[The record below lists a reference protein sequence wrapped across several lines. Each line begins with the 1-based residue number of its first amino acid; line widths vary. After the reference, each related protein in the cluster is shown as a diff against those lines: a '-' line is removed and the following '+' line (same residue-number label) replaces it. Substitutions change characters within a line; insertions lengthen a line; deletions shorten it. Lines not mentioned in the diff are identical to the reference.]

1 MSRIGN
7 RPIDIPSGV
16 TVDVGSE
23 GIQVKGPKGELSCSV
38 PEGIVA
44 KVEGEQLLL
53 ERPDDS
59 KPSRSNHGLARALA
73 NNMVVGVS
81 EGFTKRLDI
90 EGVGYRAD
98 VKGKVLN
105 LLLGFSHPV
114 EMQIPES
121 LKVSVE
127 ANTKVIIEGADKET
141 VGQFAADVRRL
152 RPPEPYKGKGV
163 RYEDEHIRRKVGKAG
178 A

>member
-1 MSRIGN
+1 
-7 RPIDIPSGV
+7 
-16 TVDVGSE
+16 
-23 GIQVKGPKGELSCSV
+23 
-38 PEGIVA
+38 
-44 KVEGEQLLL
+44 
-53 ERPDDS
+53 
-59 KPSRSNHGLARALA
+59 
-73 NNMVVGVS
+73 VGVS
-81 EGFTKRLDI
+81 EGFTKLLEI

-114 EMQIPES
+114 EMQIPEG

-127 ANTKVIIEGADKET
+127 QNTKLTIKGADKQS
-141 VGQFAADVRRL
+141 VGQFAADVRAL

-163 RYEDEHIRRKVGKAG
+163 RYADEHIRRKVGKSG

>member
-16 TVDVGSE
+16 NVDVSG
-23 GIQVKGPKGELSCSV
+23 GQLRVKGPKGELAAPI
-38 PEGIVA
+38 PEGIKASVVDGSLA
-44 KVEGEQLLL
+44 F

-59 KPSRSNHGLARALA
+59 KPARARHGLARALA

-81 EGFTKRLDI
+81 EGFVRRLEI

-98 VKGKVLN
+98 VQGNTLN

-114 EMQIPES
+114 KMAIPDG

-127 ANTKVIIEGADKET
+127 ANTKVSIEGTNREV

-163 RYEDEHIRRKVGKAG
+163 RYSDERIRRKVGKAG
-178 A
+178 S